1 MALTKFRT
9 AILGKLEA
17 TYGVDPTPTGAADAI
32 LGGDLEV
39 SWPSELV
46 EREDMWTSSLSPKP
60 PIVGGYYGQIK
71 FTAELK
77 GQGALGIVPDYGSFL
92 RGCGFSETVVV
103 STTVTYA
110 PVSSAFSS
118 MTIYAYRDG
127 LLYKLLGSRG
137 NVAISMGAR
146 QRAMLT
152 FTFQGIAQDPIDAAM
167 PSMTLDATVPVPVK
181 SAAFSVGGYAAIIS
195 KLDLDM
201 QNKIVISDD
210 MNAAT
215 GYGACSI
222 LGRSPQGSFDP
233 EHTLVATKNWFSE
246 WKNGTQLAMSVQ
258 VGSVAGN
265 RVDITMPKTVYRDL
279 SEGDRNGIY
288 TLNNTFTAAQNV
300 GDDEISIVVR

>member
-17 TYGVDPTPTGAADAI
+17 TYGVDPTPTGANDAI

-46 EREDMWTSSLSPKP
+46 ERDDMWTNSLSPKP
-60 PIVGGYYGQIK
+60 PIVGGYYGQFK

-77 GQGALGIVPDYGSFL
+77 GQGALGIIPDYGPFL
-92 RGCGFSETVVV
+92 RGCGFSETVAVGA
-103 STTVTYA
+103 TVTYA

-118 MTIYAYRDG
+118 MGIYAYRDG
-127 LLYKLLGSRG
+127 LLYKLLGARG

-152 FTFQGIAQDPIDAAM
+152 FTFQGIAQDPVDAAM
-167 PSMTLDATVPVPVK
+167 PTLTLDATVPVPVK
-181 SAAFSVGGYAAIIS
+181 SAAFAVGGYAAVIS

-246 WKNGTQLAMSVQ
+246 WKNGTQLAMSAQ

-265 RVDITMPKTVYRDL
+265 RVDISMPKVVYRDL